1 MEKAFFNT
9 TQKKKKPSEAKTTLS
24 PHSAQDPEKV
34 GRALLMSP

>member
-9 TQKKKKPSEAKTTLS
+9 PEKKKPSEAKTTLS